1 MNANAPG
8 ATLTHL
14 PGLSDGAGRL
24 PPANLE
30 AEQALLAAVLAN
42 NHAFERV
49 SEYLLGEHFADAAH
63 ARIFEACRKLIE
75 RGQQANAI
83 TLRNVFDQ
91 DGDLADVGGAEYL
104 AQLQASYITIDVRH
118 YGSLIYDLF
127 LRRELIDLG
136 EEIVNEAFR
145 HDLEVGALDQ
155 IETAEQRLYN
165 LSEQGQVEGGLQPFR
180 SGLAEAIE
188 AAEAAYKRDNK
199 LVGVTCGFDDMDEM
213 LGGLHRS
220 DLLILAGRPSMGKT
234 ALVTNV
240 AVNAARSSRVDSDAD
255 GNEVER
261 QEVVAFFSL
270 EMSAE
275 QLASRII
282 AEAADVRSD
291 LMRKGQLN
299 EDEMRRVLDVHR
311 ELERLP
317 LYIDDTPGITVGA
330 MRSRARRLKRQVGLS
345 MIVVDYLQLLQPPA
359 GMRLD
364 SRVQEVSEITRA
376 LKIIAKELNVPVLAL
391 SQLSR
396 QVENRDDKRPQLS
409 DLRESG
415 SIEQDADVVM
425 FIYREDYYLEREEPT
440 HRLNET
446 SEKYQERLDRYNER
460 IERARNKAD
469 VIIAKQRHGPIGT
482 VTLHFNPERV
492 RFSNLAEDDRLPE
505 HY

>member
-1 MNANAPG
+1 MNANTPG
-8 ATLTHL
+8 SNVAQL
-14 PGLSDGAGRL
+14 PGLAESASRL

-30 AEQALLAAVLAN
+30 AEQALLAAILAN
-42 NHAFERV
+42 NQAFERV
-49 SEYLLGEHFADAAH
+49 SEYLQADHFADGAH

-91 DGDLADVGGAEYL
+91 DGDLSDVGGAEYL
-104 AQLQASYITIDVRH
+104 AQLQASYVTIDARH
-118 YGSLIYDLF
+118 YGELIYDLY

-145 HDLEVGALDQ
+145 HDLEVGAIDQ
-155 IETAEQRLYN
+155 IETAEQRLYR

-180 SGLAEAIE
+180 SGLVEAIE
-188 AAEAAYKRDNK
+188 AAEAAYKRDTS
-199 LVGVTCGFDDMDEM
+199 LVGVTTGFDDLDEM

-234 ALVTNV
+234 ALATNL
-240 AVNAARSSRVDSDAD
+240 AVNAARSRHIEHDAD

-261 QEVVAFFSL
+261 PEVVAFFSL

-291 LMRKGQLN
+291 LMRKGQLHE
-299 EDEMRRVLDVHR
+299 EDMRRVLDVHR

-359 GMRLD
+359 GMRSD
-364 SRVQEVSEITRA
+364 NRVQEVSEITRS
-376 LKIIAKELNVPVLAL
+376 LKIIAKELNVPVMAL

-425 FIYREDYYLEREEPT
+425 FIYREDYYLEREQPT
-440 HRLNET
+440 QRLNET
-446 SEKYQERLDRYNER
+446 EEKFQERIDRYNSR
-460 IERARNKAD
+460 IEQSRNKAD

-482 VTLHFNPERV
+482 VTLHFNPDRV
-492 RFSNLAEDDRLPE
+492 RFSNLAEDERLPE
-505 HY
+505 QY

>member
-1 MNANAPG
+1 M
-8 ATLTHL
+8 TLTSAPLAAL
-14 PGLSDGAGRL
+14 PGGDDETPHRL
-24 PPANLE
+24 PPANIE
-30 AEQALLAAVLAN
+30 AEQALLAAILAN

-49 SEYLLGEHFADAAH
+49 GEYLSDEHFADGAH
-63 ARIFEACRKLIE
+63 ARIFAACRKLIE

-83 TLRNVFDQ
+83 TLRNVFEQ

-104 AQLQASYITIDVRH
+104 AQLQASYVTIDARH
-118 YGSLIYDLF
+118 YGTLIYDLY
-127 LRRELIDLG
+127 LRRELIELG
-136 EEIVNEAFR
+136 EEMVNEAFR
-145 HDLEVGALDQ
+145 HDLDVQALDQ
-155 IETAEQRLYN
+155 IETAEQRLYR
-165 LSEQGQVEGGLQPFR
+165 LSEQGQIEGGLQPFR
-180 SGLAEAIE
+180 TGLSEAIE
-188 AAEAAYKRDNK
+188 AAEAAYKRDTT
-199 LVGVTCGFDDMDEM
+199 LVGVPSGFDDLDEY

-234 ALVTNV
+234 ALVTNI
-240 AVNAARSSRVDSDAD
+240 AVNAARSRRVERDAD
-255 GNEVER
+255 GYEVER

-270 EMSAE
+270 EMSSE

-299 EDEMRRVLDVHR
+299 EEEMRRVLDVHR

-345 MIVVDYLQLLQPPA
+345 MIIVDYLQLLQPPA
-359 GMRLD
+359 GMRSD
-364 SRVQEVSEITRA
+364 NRVQEVSEITRA
-376 LKIIAKELNVPVLAL
+376 LKIVAKELDVPVIAL

-396 QVENRDDKRPQLS
+396 QVENRDDKRPQLA

-425 FIYREDYYLEREEPT
+425 FIYREDYYLDREKPGQ
-440 HRLNET
+440 RLNET
-446 SEKYQERLDRYNER
+446 EEKYQERLDRYNER
-460 IERARNKAD
+460 LEHARNKAD

-482 VTLHFNPERV
+482 VTLHFNPDRV
-492 RFSNLAEDDRLPE
+492 RFSNLADEDRLPE
-505 HY
+505 AH

>member
-1 MNANAPG
+1 MNASSASP
-8 ATLTHL
+8 ALHTLS
-14 PGLSDGAGRL
+14 GSDDRPSRL

-49 SEYLLGEHFADAAH
+49 SEYLQPDHFADAAH
-63 ARIFEACRKLIE
+63 ARIYEACRKLIE

-91 DGDLADVGGAEYL
+91 DGDLAEVGGAEYL
-104 AQLQASYITIDVRH
+104 AQLQSSYVTIDARH
-118 YGSLIYDLF
+118 YGQLVYDLY

-145 HDLEVGALDQ
+145 HDLEISATDQ

-165 LSEQGQVEGGLQPFR
+165 LSELGQTEGGLQAFR
-180 SGLAEAIE
+180 VGLAEAIE
-188 AAEAAYKRDNK
+188 SAEAAYKRDTS
-199 LVGVTCGFDDMDEM
+199 LVGVTSGFDDLDDY

-234 ALVTNV
+234 ALATNI
-240 AVNAARSSRVDSDAD
+240 AVNAARSKRIERDQD
-255 GNEVER
+255 GYEVEMP
-261 QEVVAFFSL
+261 EVVAFFSL
-270 EMSAE
+270 EMSSE

-291 LMRKGQLN
+291 LMRKGQLS
-299 EDEMRRVLDVHR
+299 EEEMRRVLDVHR

-317 LYIDDTPGITVGA
+317 LYIDDTPGITVA
-330 MRSRARRLKRQVGLS
+330 ALRSRARRLKRQYGLS

-359 GMRLD
+359 GMRSD
-364 SRVQEVSEITRA
+364 NRVQEVSEITRN
-376 LKIIAKELNVPVLAL
+376 LKIVAKELNVPVIAL

-396 QVENRDDKRPQLS
+396 QVENRDDKRPQLA

-425 FIYREDYYLEREEPT
+425 FIYREEYYLAREEPAQ
-440 HRLNET
+440 RLNET
-446 SEKYQERLDRYNER
+446 EDKYQERLDRYKER
-460 IERARNKAD
+460 LDKAQNKAD

-482 VTLHFNPERV
+482 VTLHFNPDRV
-492 RFSNLAEDDRLPE
+492 RFSNLADEERLPE
-505 HY
+505 AY

>member
-1 MNANAPG
+1 MSISSPNLHTLPG
-8 ATLTHL
+8 AETQ
-14 PGLSDGAGRL
+14 PNRL

-49 SEYLLGEHFADAAH
+49 SEYLLPEHFADPAH
-63 ARIFEACRKLIE
+63 ARIFAACRTLID
-75 RGQQANAI
+75 RGQQASAI

-118 YGSLIYDLF
+118 YGRLIYDLY
-127 LRRELIDLG
+127 LRRELIELG
-136 EEIVNEAFR
+136 EVIVNEAFR
-145 HDLEVGALDQ
+145 HDLEISALDQ
-155 IETAEQRLYN
+155 VEEAEQKLYY
-165 LSEQGQVEGGLQPFR
+165 LSEQGQIEGGLQPFR

-188 AAEAAYKRDNK
+188 AAEAAYKRDTT
-199 LVGVTCGFDDMDEM
+199 LVGVTSGFDDLDEY

-234 ALVTNV
+234 ALATNI
-240 AVNAARSSRVDSDAD
+240 AVNAARSRRVRTNED
-255 GNEVER
+255 GYEVEEP
-261 QEVVAFFSL
+261 EVVAFFSL

-299 EDEMRRVLDVHR
+299 EEDMRRVLDVHR

-317 LYIDDTPGITVGA
+317 LYIDDTPGITVAA

-359 GMRLD
+359 GMRSD
-364 SRVQEVSEITRA
+364 NRVQEVSEITRN
-376 LKIIAKELNVPVLAL
+376 LKIVAKELNVPVLAL

-396 QVENRDDKRPQLS
+396 QVENRDDKRPQLA

-425 FIYREDYYLEREEPT
+425 FIYREEYYLDRERPGQ
-440 HRLNET
+440 RLNET
-446 SEKYQERLDRYNER
+446 EEKYQERLDRHSER
-460 IERARNKAD
+460 LDKARNKAE
-469 VIIAKQRHGPIGT
+469 VLIAKQRHGPIGA

-505 HY
+505 AH